1 MTESVYTP
9 KRRLRLDPA
18 VSRLMVITALIFL
31 AFSLYLG
38 QGFYGIQNLRSM
50 AVQFPEFGILALA
63 IMLAMIT
70 GGIDLSVVSIANLSA
85 IAAALVLTRL
95 GGDGGLPA
103 GLLIPL
109 AFVVALITGSLCGL
123 VNGVLIS
130 RVGIPAILAT
140 LGTSSLYTGFSY
152 VITGGPAIT
161 TTRLSFIGNQSPL
174 GIPYPVIIFALLVV
188 ILWFVL
194 NRTVFG
200 FNLYMFGTNETAA
213 RFSGI
218 DKVSL
223 LTRTYWLAGVLGAV
237 AGIVFLGRANS
248 AKPDY
253 GTTFVLLS
261 VLICILGGVSFN
273 GGAGSIGGV
282 VLAILSVQFLRTG
295 LNAIMPNIVG
305 GSEAIYF
312 ANLAW
317 GALLLG
323 VMVLNYYSGQRAQ
336 RRRAPA

>member
-1 MTESVYTP
+1 MTSTTKP
-9 KRRLRLDPA
+9 AKRRLRLDPA
-18 VSRLMVITALIFL
+18 VMRLWIITALIFL
-31 AFSLYLG
+31 AFSLILR
-38 QGFYGIQNLRSM
+38 QGFYGPQNLRSM
-50 AVQFPEFGILALA
+50 AVQFPEFGILALG

-70 GGIDLSVVSIANLSA
+70 GGIDLSIVSIANLSA
-85 IAAALVLTRL
+85 ISAALVVTRL
-95 GGDGGLPA
+95 GGDGGLP
-103 GLLIPL
+103 GTVLIPL
-109 AFVVALITGSLCGL
+109 AMIASLITGSLCGL
-123 VNGVLIS
+123 LNGVLIS

-140 LGTSSLYTGFSY
+140 LGTSSLYTGLSY

-161 TTRLSFIGNQSPL
+161 TTQFAFIGSKSLL
-174 GIPYPVIIFALLVV
+174 GVPYPVLIFVALVV
-188 ILWFVL
+188 VLWFIL
-194 NRTVFG
+194 NRTSFG
-200 FNLYMFGTNETAA
+200 FNLYMFGTNETAS

-223 LTRTYWLAGVLGAV
+223 LVRVYWLAGILGAV

-295 LNAIMPNIVG
+295 LNALMPNIVG

-312 ANLAW
+312 ANFAW
-317 GALLLG
+317 GVLLLG
-323 VMVLNYYSGQRAQ
+323 VMVLNYYSQQRALHKT
-336 RRRAPA
+336 APG